1 MSSSRTGGVRPIS
14 IAGRVGR
21 ERERLIGM
29 TDEER
34 AWRARYLKSQ
44 ILAPEEPIVPEG
56 YYKEAYNPIRR
67 FYRAPLN
74 AVEKALSG
82 LVGPTPA
89 FVIRGV
95 TGRLLMGIAGIYCAW
110 YYFKYNTAQWTR
122 VSGWRI
128 IKPRPTLFVG
138 DKDFP
143 NYEVKT
149 PQQYATRGFENSP
162 I

>member
-1 MSSSRTGGVRPIS
+1 MSSSYSGGVRPIS
-14 IAGRVGR
+14 IAGRVGT

-44 ILAPEEPIVPEG
+44 ILAPEEPIIPEG
-56 YYKEAYNPIRR
+56 YYKEFYNPIRR
-67 FYRAPLN
+67 FYRAPMN
-74 AVEKALSG
+74 ALESTLSG
-82 LVGPTPA
+82 IVGPVPA

-95 TGRLLMGIAGIYCAW
+95 TGRLMMGIVGLYCGW

-122 VSGWRI
+122 VSGWKVI
-128 IKPRPTLFVG
+128 VSRPVLLPG
-138 DKDFP
+138 DKDFS
-143 NYEVKT
+143 NYKIKK
-149 PQQYATRGFENSP
+149 PQEYATLGFENSP